1 MNFRKTAEFLFSTR
15 AGVFSLRF
23 EIFFHQILHTPEN
36 CILAILIAFELLT
49 AEFFFIYI
57 DELIQELE
65 RERCAKIE
73 AERKLK
79 GKQPP

>member
-36 CILAILIAFELLT
+36 CILAILIVFELLT
-49 AEFFFIYI
+49 VELFFHI

>member
-15 AGVFSLRF
+15 AGV
-23 EIFFHQILHTPEN
+23 IFFHQILHTPKN